1 MSDAVF
7 ATENAVQP
15 VDMLP
20 AEAHGGIDVPLSKQQ
35 NDDFHA
41 HILSRGYTYN
51 GEGYV
56 HDVRAFDIFATE
68 NSAPQTSEHM
78 EHWTEQTRLPSP
90 QPVGMHTI
98 LPTIQ
103 NIMHS
108 NSSDAIPIVT
118 TGEETMSGGTAFHE
132 CMSPPIRA
140 ENSPREE
147 PRETPPASPARNSD
161 IRSDATG
168 NIVEQL
174 LSDISPTRDFPI
186 PAESV
191 WYQAK
196 AAKKGDEV
204 IVAWTFDRQSKLNVS
219 IGTVKQ
225 KTSRGKHGKVQVEYV
240 GLQGHSQGQS
250 FYGVLPPHE
259 NVRVYKLLWTD
270 REFTEGTAEIEQTT
284 AVNHTEKD
292 LDLEPLP
299 TMRTISP
306 EFVPGVVTIFRDII
320 RDYADSNYEY
330 RNRIWHRLMSATKH
344 SLATIRE
351 KNGRKRR
358 KRPQN
363 SDDISDS
370 TMSADNLERS
380 DIRAMKKAIRLVLDG
395 CTSKASKV
403 IDIDMRKGTLSDA
416 EVMTKLR
423 DLHPQL
429 PCTFNLPSDAPAV
442 ACFSTV
448 ELREAGKRLS
458 KGAAPGPS
466 RTTDGVL
473 RLLLDDEICCSC
485 LCHMIKDLVNGN
497 LSKDVMHRLKRAR
510 LLALPKPDN
519 KIRPIAM
526 GEIILKLAGILL
538 LQRYEKTLPPL
549 FAPFQ
554 YGVMMKN
561 GCEKV
566 IHELTDLYNTGH
578 AILSVDLTNAFN
590 SPSRDEIAKCVFG
603 MSTLRPFRRIFTA
616 EYAEPSE
623 LLFYGADGKFAGTI
637 QSSAGVRQGS
647 PLSTLYFCAMLQP
660 ILETLAEEFPGVQ
673 IFAFVDD
680 INMASR
686 DGDLLA
692 KAFERLRSLLLTQ
705 IYKWHYISVRG
716 LGDNGNYPS
725 GKT

>member
-1 MSDAVF
+1 
-7 ATENAVQP
+7 
-15 VDMLP
+15 
-20 AEAHGGIDVPLSKQQ
+20 
-35 NDDFHA
+35 
-41 HILSRGYTYN
+41 
-51 GEGYV
+51 
-56 HDVRAFDIFATE
+56 
-68 NSAPQTSEHM
+68 
-78 EHWTEQTRLPSP
+78 
-90 QPVGMHTI
+90 
-98 LPTIQ
+98 
-103 NIMHS
+103 
-108 NSSDAIPIVT
+108 
-118 TGEETMSGGTAFHE
+118 
-132 CMSPPIRA
+132 
-140 ENSPREE
+140 
-147 PRETPPASPARNSD
+147 
-161 IRSDATG
+161 
-168 NIVEQL
+168 
-174 LSDISPTRDFPI
+174 
-186 PAESV
+186 
-191 WYQAK
+191 
-196 AAKKGDEV
+196 
-204 IVAWTFDRQSKLNVS
+204 
-219 IGTVKQ
+219 
-225 KTSRGKHGKVQVEYV
+225 
-240 GLQGHSQGQS
+240 
-250 FYGVLPPHE
+250 
-259 NVRVYKLLWTD
+259 
-270 REFTEGTAEIEQTT
+270 
-284 AVNHTEKD
+284 
-292 LDLEPLP
+292 
-299 TMRTISP
+299 
-306 EFVPGVVTIFRDII
+306 
-320 RDYADSNYEY
+320 
-330 RNRIWHRLMSATKH
+330 
-344 SLATIRE
+344 
-351 KNGRKRR
+351 
-358 KRPQN
+358 
-363 SDDISDS
+363 
-370 TMSADNLERS
+370 MSADNLERS

-442 ACFSTV
+442 ACISTV

-466 RTTDGVL
+466 GTTDGVL
-473 RLLLDDEICCSC
+473 RLLDDEICCSC

-497 LSKDVMHRLKRAR
+497 LAKDVMHRLKRAR

-519 KIRPIAM
+519 NIRPIAM

-566 IHELTDLYNTGH
+566 IHELTDLYNMGH

-705 IYKWHYISVRG
+705 NLQVALHKCAWFGGQRQLPIPARLDAAGVKTDSESTKV
-716 LGDNGNYPS
+716 LGAFIGSTQPFDVSKQWVPIIFHS
-725 GKT
+725 CCLRDA